1 MRLDKFIAEQ
11 TGLTRSQAA
20 KALKS
25 GVVSVNEEIE
35 KRNREIDMDAIDAFL
50 DMEDDNNKTLEND
63 RRNDNYIS
71 EKDKAEE
78 RQRNIDSFIEGNF
91 DNIRTSQ
98 KEEYEANRD
107 KQIEEDDDIQRN
119 VDSFLDGNYD
129 KDDIDDFF
137 DR

>member
-1 MRLDKFIAEQ
+1 MEFNNIEHEISKI
-11 TGLTRSQAA
+11 
-20 KALKS
+20 
-25 GVVSVNEEIE
+25 NE
-35 KRNREIDMDAIDAFL
+35 EIDMDAIDAFL
-50 DMEDDNNKTLEND
+50 DMENDNSKALEND

-78 RQRNIDSFIEGNF
+78 KQRNIDSFIDGNF
-91 DNIRTSQ
+91 DNIKTHK

-107 KQIEEDDDIQRN
+107 KQIEEDDDIQKN
-119 VDSFLDGNYD
+119 VDTFLNGNND

>member
-1 MRLDKFIAEQ
+1 MEFNNIEYEMSKI
-11 TGLTRSQAA
+11 
-20 KALKS
+20 
-25 GVVSVNEEIE
+25 NEEISR
-35 KRNREIDMDAIDAFL
+35 RNREIDMDDIDAFL
-50 DMEDDNNKTLEND
+50 DMEND

-91 DNIRTSQ
+91 DNIKTPP

-107 KQIEEDDDIQRN
+107 KQIEEDDDIQKN
-119 VDSFLDGNYD
+119 VDTFLNGNND

>member
-1 MRLDKFIAEQ
+1 MEFNNIEHEISKI
-11 TGLTRSQAA
+11 
-20 KALKS
+20 
-25 GVVSVNEEIE
+25 NEEIE

-71 EKDKAEE
+71 EKDNLA
-78 RQRNIDSFIEGNF
+78 RNIDAFIEGSF
-91 DNIRTSQ
+91 EDIKTTKQ
-98 KEEYEANRD
+98 EDYETNRD
-107 KQIEEDDDIQRN
+107 KQIEEDDDIQRD
-119 VDSFLDGNYD
+119 VDSFLDGNND

>member
-1 MRLDKFIAEQ
+1 MEFNNIEHEMSKI
-11 TGLTRSQAA
+11 
-20 KALKS
+20 
-25 GVVSVNEEIE
+25 NEEIE
-35 KRNREIDMDAIDAFL
+35 KRNRKIDIDAIDAFL
-50 DMEDDNNKTLEND
+50 DIEDDNNKALEND

-91 DNIRTSQ
+91 DNIKTPQ
-98 KEEYEANRD
+98 KEEYEANRN
-107 KQIEEDDDIQRN
+107 KQIEEDDDIQRD
-119 VDSFLDGNYD
+119 VDSFLDGNDD